1 MTSAAKLKFSA
12 IINFI
17 FAHESKP
24 NNAKRNHQYL
34 YLGKNIALIDGEY
47 MELVK
52 R

>member
-17 FAHESKP
+17 FAHQSKH
-24 NNAKRNHQYL
+24 NAKRNPQYL

-47 MELVK
+47 MELIK

>member
-24 NNAKRNHQYL
+24 NNAKRNPQYL
-34 YLGKNIALIDGEY
+34 YLGKNIALINSEY
-47 MELVK
+47 MELIK